1 MTLPS
6 KLKLDANNFAVDSA
20 FDIFLVV
27 YLHIMG
33 SITNVIWLF
42 YFHSAIK
49 VWSVCLAPT
58 EAPYVTKGSVVC

>member
-6 KLKLDANNFAVDSA
+6 KLKLVANYFAVDSA

-33 SITNVIWLF
+33 SITKIIWLF
-42 YFHSAIK
+42 YFHSAKK
-49 VWSVCLAPT
+49 VWLVLLAPT
-58 EAPYVTKGSVVC
+58 GAPYVTKGSIVC